1 MIKHPSLLMFK
12 PILFLLLTPMLALAQ
27 AKNVESKF
35 ELSSKESQMLWKCEN
50 HEGTLQ
56 LASGFIVTAADG
68 KPKSGSFVIDMTS
81 IASADRKKESKKD
94 ELAEH
99 LKSDDFFS
107 VTRYPKAYFVCTKI
121 VPTAKAN
128 EFTVTGN
135 LTIKGVSNPISFLAV
150 ITTDKRIAAQ
160 QIAAQQIAAQ
170 EQMVAKGETTINR
183 TFWGINY
190 KANMPTFLGPI
201 VNNFISND
209 IKISL
214 NLVFNKVSLP

>member
-1 MIKHPSLLMFK
+1 MFK
-12 PILFLLLTPMLALAQ
+12 SILFLILTPLLALAQ
-27 AKNVESKF
+27 TKIVEPKF
-35 ELSSKESQMLWKCEN
+35 ELSPKESQMLWKCEN

-56 LASGFIVTAADG
+56 LTSGFLQTTTDG
-68 KPKSGSFVIDMTS
+68 KPKGGSFVIDMTS
-81 IASADRKKESKKD
+81 IASADRKKESSKD
-94 ELAEH
+94 ELADH

-107 VTRYPKAYFVCTKI
+107 VARYPKAYFVCTKI
-121 VPTAKAN
+121 IPTAKAN

-135 LTIKGVSNPISFLAV
+135 LTIKSVSNPISFLAT
-150 ITTDKRIAAQ
+150 ITTNKR
-160 QIAAQQIAAQ
+160 IAAQQIAAQ
-170 EQMVAKGETTINR
+170 EQMTAKAETTINR

-214 NLVFNKVSLP
+214 NLAFNKVSLP

>member
-1 MIKHPSLLMFK
+1 MFK
-12 PILFLLLTPMLALAQ
+12 PILLLLLTPMLALAQ
-27 AKNVESKF
+27 VKVAEPKF

-56 LASGFIVTAADG
+56 LASGFILTTTDG
-68 KPKSGSFVIDMTS
+68 KPKGGNFVIDMTS
-81 IASADRKKESKKD
+81 IACTDGKQETSRK
-94 ELAEH
+94 ELADH

-107 VTRYPKAYFVCTKI
+107 VTRFPKAYFVCTKI
-121 VPTAKAN
+121 IPTAKAN

-135 LTIKGVSNPISFLAV
+135 LTIKGVSNAISFLAV
-150 ITTDKRIAAQ
+150 IITNKRIAAQ
-160 QIAAQQIAAQ
+160 QTVAQ
-170 EQMVAKGETTINR
+170 EQMTAKAETTINR

-209 IKISL
+209 IKISM
-214 NLVFNKVSLP
+214 NLVFNKISLP